1 VNANGSRWILRQP
14 LSRESESHNSSQ
26 DPPVERTANWKR
38 VGLRYVLR
46 YAGSRDSTYLQ
57 RLREP
62 PGSCKLLKCL
72 MLGLACYWRRIKS
85 EAQCAGVIGMLFDY
99 DGDEPGGQIL
109 SWFKKQLKAIGTLW
123 DEELPLALLTTVYSG
138 IDAFGLLA
146 ALPTILYANRTP
158 FNLKTADE
166 VRSK

>member
-1 VNANGSRWILRQP
+1 
-14 LSRESESHNSSQ
+14 
-26 DPPVERTANWKR
+26 
-38 VGLRYVLR
+38 
-46 YAGSRDSTYLQ
+46 
-57 RLREP
+57 
-62 PGSCKLLKCL
+62 
-72 MLGLACYWRRIKS
+72 
-85 EAQCAGVIGMLFDY
+85 MLFDY